1 MTLAEF
7 VSTGWSDHAADAQG
21 VFDRLPA
28 GVDLVETANDL
39 GPLSALIVHVAGEH
53 LGRWA
58 DGLDLLGRLEELEVF
73 DADTLPGKAVLR
85 SKAILSWC
93 AGDREAADR
102 YDALS
107 YAGGDVP
114 PASNRVRILA
124 TAASALAG
132 QQRVKDARG
141 AFDEAVRL
149 ADYGPKAADPASK
162 ALAIT
167 GNNLA
172 VELEHRATLSADEM
186 SLMLKAAKVGLEQ
199 WSVAGGWMER
209 ERAHYRLAMSHRKA
223 GHAEEALEHARMCL
237 TIVKANGGDPGELFF
252 AHEALALAHL
262 VDDDRDAARAERD
275 AAAAVLPT
283 IADEDFRAFAAP
295 ELEKLSAK
303 VDKS

>member
-7 VSTGWSDHAADAQG
+7 VSKGWADHAADAQG

-28 GVDLVETANDL
+28 GIELVEAPADL

-53 LGRWA
+53 LGRWE
-58 DGLDLLGRLEELEVF
+58 DGLHLLERLEELPAF
-73 DADTLPGKAVLR
+73 DGETLPGKGVLR

-93 AGDREAADR
+93 AGDRAAADR

-107 YAGGDVP
+107 YVGGEVP

-132 QQRVKDARG
+132 QQRMKDARA

-149 ADYGPKAADPASK
+149 AAYGPKAADPAAK

-172 VELEHRATLSADEM
+172 VELENRATLPAEEM
-186 SLMLKAAKVGLEQ
+186 SLLLKAAKVGLEF
-199 WSVAGGWMER
+199 WTVAGGWMER
-209 ERAHYRLAMSHRKA
+209 ERAYYRLAMSHRKA
-223 GHAEEALEHARMCL
+223 GHAEEALESARMCM
-237 TIVKANGGDPGELFF
+237 TIVKANGSDAGELFF

-283 IADEDFRAFAAP
+283 IADEGFRAFAAE
-295 ELEKLSAK
+295 ELGKLSTK
-303 VDKS
+303 VDRS